1 MVEHMKLVA
10 DSAPYSSD
18 NRLSGFILLVVIATP
33 LMVLPVYLLMAPPPA
48 LAGAAPA
55 ALAFAIGSLMVVL
68 LFGLFL
74 KTRGY
79 LFKIPFRVY
88 DEGVLIQPTAHIR
101 PKVIE
106 WLDLS
111 SLELWVGIPYKKSDS
126 GCAALTPAG
135 EVKSTELFKSKD
147 SLMEFISVIRP
158 SIEEKGMK
166 MVEENEGD
174 SYFSVK
180 FRRSLPF

>member
-1 MVEHMKLVA
+1 MTMNLIA

-33 LMVLPVYLLMAPPPA
+33 LMVLPIYLLVAPPPG
-48 LAGAAPA
+48 LAGAAI
-55 ALAFAIGSLMVVL
+55 LAFAIGSLMVLL

-79 LFKIPFRVY
+79 LFKIPFRVF
-88 DEGVLIQPTAHIR
+88 DTGVMIQPIAHIR
-101 PKVIE
+101 PKIIE

-111 SLELWVGIPYKKSDS
+111 SLELWTGISYKKSDS
-126 GCAALTPAG
+126 GCAALTPSG
-135 EVKSTELFKSKD
+135 EVKSTELFKDKE
-147 SLMEFISVIRP
+147 SLKEFVSSIRTFL
-158 SIEEKGMK
+158 EEKGMK
-166 MVEENEGD
+166 MVEEDEGD
-174 SYFSVK
+174 SSYSVK